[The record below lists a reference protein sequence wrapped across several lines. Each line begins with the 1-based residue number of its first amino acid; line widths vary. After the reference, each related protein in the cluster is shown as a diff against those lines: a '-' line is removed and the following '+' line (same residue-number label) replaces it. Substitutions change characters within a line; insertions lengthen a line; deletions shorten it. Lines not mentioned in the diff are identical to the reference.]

1 MANHSVSVDEIYSNN
16 QGASQGASSGT
27 SQGTSSGTFHE
38 SVDTPT
44 QGAQVL
50 SSAISTISKSVSIPT
65 IIIIFIIFMLVTSDI
80 FSKYVLNYIPDTIH
94 GSEIT
99 VYGTIIQGA
108 SLIVLY
114 ILAEVLMSKGIL

>member
-1 MANHSVSVDEIYSNN
+1 MANHSVSVDEVYSNN
-16 QGASQGASSGT
+16 QGSPQGSSISRET
-27 SQGTSSGTFHE
+27 
-38 SVDTPT
+38 VDTPT

-80 FSKYVLNYIPDTIH
+80 FSKYFLNYIPDTIH

-114 ILAEVLMSKGIL
+114 ILVEVLMSKGIL

>member
-1 MANHSVSVDEIYSNN
+1 MANHSVSVDEVYSNN
-16 QGASQGASSGT
+16 QGSPQGSSISRT
-27 SQGTSSGTFHE
+27 
-38 SVDTPT
+38 VDTPT

-80 FSKYVLNYIPDTIH
+80 FSKYFLNYIPDTIH

-114 ILAEVLMSKGIL
+114 ILVEVLISKGIL

>member
-1 MANHSVSVDEIYSNN
+1 MANHSVSVDEVYSNN
-16 QGASQGASSGT
+16 QGSPQGQGSSISRT
-27 SQGTSSGTFHE
+27 
-38 SVDTPT
+38 VDTPT

-80 FSKYVLNYIPDTIH
+80 FSKYFLNYIPGTIH

-114 ILAEVLMSKGIL
+114 ILVEVLMSKGIL